1 MNCQSARERI
11 TDALAA
17 GPANFEGELAMHVK
31 SCEWCRTFCAQ
42 QGQLF
47 RAMDTGLH
55 AMANEP
61 APPSLLPGVRA
72 QIEAT
77 CAGRPWFY
85 RLLPVAAILILA
97 VLIGAPMLRRSMQ
110 SGGVLVTV
118 ISKPGED
125 GVAPRQPL
133 ADQTEKSVASTA
145 GQARAVRRSTQP
157 PAGRR
162 PAQATAVPIVVDSRE
177 SRAIRQL
184 AAAVLQSPAWAEAMV
199 HPGALRPD
207 QMDPIKPVEIANL
220 EVNALSDEN
229 Q

>member
-11 TDALAA
+11 TDALSA
-17 GPANFEGELAMHVK
+17 GPANFEGELATHVE
-31 SCEWCRTFCAQ
+31 SCEGCRAFSAQ

-47 RAMDTGLH
+47 RAMDTGLR
-55 AMANEP
+55 AIANEP
-61 APPSLLPGVRA
+61 VPPSLLPGVRA
-72 QIEAT
+72 QMEET

-97 VLIGAPMLRRSMQ
+97 VLIGVSMLRRSMQ
-110 SGGVLVTV
+110 SEGVLVTV
-118 ISKPGED
+118 IPERGED

-133 ADQTEKSVASTA
+133 AEQTEKSAASTA
-145 GQARAVRRSTQP
+145 GQARAVRRSTRP

-184 AAAVLQSPAWAEAMV
+184 AAAVLQSPTWAEAMV
-199 HPGALRPD
+199 HPAAPRSD
-207 QMDPIKPVEIANL
+207 QMEPIKPVEIANL
-220 EVNALSDEN
+220 EVKALSEEN